1 METLDFKNVPLEK
14 SYSSTLHK
22 TGIHYTIHKSVMKK
36 EMRNYSNNIGNWD
49 HPKKKMK
56 KI

>member
-22 TGIHYTIHKSVMKK
+22 TGIHYTIYKSVMNK
-36 EMRNYSNNIGNWD
+36 EMRNYSNNIRNWD
-49 HPKKKMK
+49 HPK
-56 KI
+56 